1 MVHGADELP
10 VVIVAAWSKGYARK
24 GAALQGLSRSE
35 EAIIAYGYAIDKE
48 QNPAAQDELQ
58 KKMDECN
65 AALR

>member
-1 MVHGADELP
+1 MHDSDELP
-10 VVIVAAWSKGYARK
+10 AVCGAAWSKGYARK
-24 GAALQGLSRSE
+24 GAALHGLSRSE